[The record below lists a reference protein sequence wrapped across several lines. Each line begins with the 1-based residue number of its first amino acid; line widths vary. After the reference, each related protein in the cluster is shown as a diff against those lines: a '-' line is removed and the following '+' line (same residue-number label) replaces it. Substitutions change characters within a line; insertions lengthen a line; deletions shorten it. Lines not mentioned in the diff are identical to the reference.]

1 MRIIATQTLRNY
13 IRTYPKAEQSLLA
26 WNQEAES
33 AHWDSPNE
41 LKGQYRNASILS
53 QKRVVFN
60 IRGNHYRLVVDI
72 EYRLKSSLL
81 CGSGRTERMIKLT
94 QETSVMI
101 GPIKNNEQYDR
112 YLGRI
117 YELTQADMAPDS
129 KESDELEVLSILVKD
144 YENVHFPVP
153 KPSPLEAIRFRLEQM
168 GISEK
173 ELSEIL
179 GYRSRKSEILS
190 GKRKLNLSMIRRL
203 NEKLHIPAEILIQ
216 AY

>member
-1 MRIIATQTLRNY
+1 
-13 IRTYPKAEQSLLA
+13 
-26 WNQEAES
+26 
-33 AHWDSPNE
+33 
-41 LKGQYRNASILS
+41 
-53 QKRVVFN
+53 
-60 IRGNHYRLVVDI
+60 
-72 EYRLKSSLL
+72 
-81 CGSGRTERMIKLT
+81 
-94 QETSVMI
+94 MI
-101 GPIKNNEQYDR
+101 GPIKNNEQYEH
-112 YLGRI
+112 YLARI
-117 YELTQADMAPDS
+117 YELMQADIAPDS

-144 YENVHFPVP
+144 YENVHFPIP